1 MVYQP
6 NKAIHPGI
14 TVQRTLDS
22 LGMTQKRLAE
32 RMGLS
37 EKHISQI
44 INGEASITADTA
56 FLLQNALGGSASFWF
71 NLDKNYRETLAR
83 LEQEQRA
90 AEEVEL
96 AKRHPYLELKKRGF
110 VKDTRD
116 SIEKVLELWK
126 FYGVNSLKSVQLTE
140 SVAWRRGATEQ
151 VNVESL
157 AAWLRCGE
165 LEAKDAAS
173 KVEIQEFNETK
184 LKALIPKLRAYTNE
198 RGDFWSRV
206 VNDLAGAGVILTAVE
221 HFKGTRANGAMRW
234 IGDNPVIQLS
244 AYGKNADG
252 VWFSLMHEI
261 GHILK
266 HGRKQKHISFVKGKE
281 KSPTENE
288 ADAFASE
295 TLIPQKDFDLFVV
308 RGDFSQENIRLFAE
322 AQGIDPGIVVGR
334 LKISGI
340 IDFRDHT
347 GMHRKLKIEA
357 S

>member
-6 NKAIHPGI
+6 NKAIHPGV

-32 RMGLS
+32 RTGLS

-56 FLLQNALGGSASFWF
+56 FLLQNAIDGTASFWL

-96 AKRHPYLELKKRGF
+96 ARCHPYLELKKRGF
-110 VKDTRD
+110 VQDTRN

-140 SVAWRRGATEQ
+140 AVAWRRGATEQ

-165 LEAKDAAS
+165 LEAKDIAS
-173 KVEIQEFNETK
+173 KIEIQEFNEAK
-184 LKALIPKLRAYTNE
+184 LKALIPKLRNYTNE
-198 RGDFWSRV
+198 RGDFWSKV

-221 HFKGTRANGAMRW
+221 HFKGTRANGATRW
-234 IGDNPVIQLS
+234 IGDNPVVQLS

-261 GHILK
+261 GHVLK

-295 TLIPQKDFDLFVV
+295 ALIPQRDFDTFVIK
-308 RGDFSQENIRLFAE
+308 GDLGRESIQLFAE
-322 AQGIDPGIVVGR
+322 KQGIDPGIVVGR

-340 IDFRDHT
+340 LDFRDYSD
-347 GMHRKLKIEA
+347 MHRKLKIEA